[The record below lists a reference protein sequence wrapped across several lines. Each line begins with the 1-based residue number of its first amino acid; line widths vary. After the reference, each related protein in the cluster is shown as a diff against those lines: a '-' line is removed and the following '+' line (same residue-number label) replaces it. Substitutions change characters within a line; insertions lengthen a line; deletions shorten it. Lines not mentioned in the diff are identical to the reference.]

1 MSEILER
8 ENLTR
13 PGEDGWSYLYRV
25 RRDDL
30 EEVTV
35 AVSCARLATAIATL
49 QDNAEALESMRE
61 YGAADALR
69 IAEQVESPAR
79 CGRTHVRMFY
89 SLVRGDLQ
97 WRSECERPLGPSP
110 SAGAHTTI

>member
-1 MSEILER
+1 MTEILDR

-25 RRDDL
+25 RRNDG

-35 AVSCARLATAIATL
+35 AVSCARTATAIATL
-49 QDNAEALESMRE
+49 QDNTEALESMRE
-61 YGAADALR
+61 YGAADAAR
-69 IAEQVESPAR
+69 VAERVESPAR

-89 SLVRGDLQ
+89 SLVGGDLQ
-97 WRSECERPLGPSP
+97 WRVDCERPLAAAS
-110 SAGAHTTI
+110 SARA